1 MKNVVLLGSTGSIG
15 QNTLKVVED
24 LPGRLRLIGLAAAL
38 LALPG
43 AVWLAYAGRHDL
55 LRLASLLIYGF
66 SLVLMFSASAA
77 YHLIDARPRLATTL
91 RTLDHSAIYLLI
103 AGTYTPFLLVSLRGG
118 WGWSLFGV
126 VWGLALAGIAFQ
138 VFFVDR
144 FRLAQTLIY
153 LGMGWLVVVATRPLL
168 ARVPAGGLLWLLAGG
183 LFYTLGA
190 VFYLWKKLPYHHGIW
205 HLFVLAGSVCH
216 YFAILLYV
224 IP

>member
-1 MKNVVLLGSTGSIG
+1 MIKEETINAVTHGAGAVLGAAGLVVL
-15 QNTLKVVED
+15 VA
-24 LPGRLRLIGLAAAL
+24 LAA
-38 LALPG
+38 
-43 AVWLAYAGRHDL
+43 
-55 LRLASLLIYGF
+55 LRGDAWHVASCAIYGAT
-66 SLVLMFSASAA
+66 LVLLFTSSTL
-77 YHLIDARPRLATTL
+77 YHSFRGPRVKHVF
-91 RTLDHSAIYLLI
+91 RVIDHSSIYLLI

-168 ARVPAGGLLWLLAGG
+168 QRVPLGGLLWLLAGG

-205 HLFVLAGSVCH
+205 HLFVLAGSICH

-224 IP
+224 LP

>member
-1 MKNVVLLGSTGSIG
+1 MIKEETINAVTHGAGAVLGAAGLAVLVALAALRGDAWHVVSCAIYGATLVLLFTSST
-15 QNTLKVVED
+15 L
-24 LPGRLRLIGLAAAL
+24 
-38 LALPG
+38 
-43 AVWLAYAGRHDL
+43 
-55 LRLASLLIYGF
+55 
-66 SLVLMFSASAA
+66 
-77 YHLIDARPRLATTL
+77 YHSFRGPRVKHVF
-91 RTLDHSAIYLLI
+91 RVIDHSSIYLLI

-168 ARVPAGGLLWLLAGG
+168 QRVPPGGLLWLLAGG
-183 LFYTLGA
+183 LSYTLGA

-224 IP
+224 LP